1 MEIFDVLNRKL
12 DVINEK
18 ISVLND
24 KSFYEE
30 VQGALGSFPK
40 IDSDLITKILGK
52 KYDSNVVLDKVK
64 TFESVMGCYD
74 DIKEF
79 NSIGGVAETQMK
91 FLSDIESD
99 IGDVL
104 TKLMEE
110 QDLFASYIESKRNI
124 LLLKE
129 CLNEF
134 LSKDECVLSFNLE
147 KIYKLLDSVD
157 IDISDK
163 VNFAKIICKRIID
176 VKSRN
181 FINEEEQVVN
191 DVSDNLDDVS
201 AVSQVDS
208 KREAVLEE
216 LQSIRD
222 ERNDEYRDE
231 LNELIKRVNDIVNDN
246 KDYIYDFNNQLDR
259 VHIDRNMVRENLE
272 NLESMLGVNNEYV
285 EFIMSLYEL
294 IEWTKYPVEDE
305 SDILGCINS
314 IKNDI
319 MKFNDKKDSYLIT
332 IPMETGVSFDKFVS
346 DSYNI
351 LLSLKDKDGKFI
363 MESTLNSGTSKEI
376 DEKNKGFEG
385 VINLFT
391 NIPYIADNTSDF
403 IDSRFNGSDKDK
415 SGGKIGIVYK
425 NNPKGPGR
433 KNLEDEEFGNAHKRF
448 RPNYYSRIGYIVLPI
463 AMENRKKLATRFEND
478 KLLHSTTIVLFTG
491 ALCVSSNH
499 SEYSLF
505 NEILDNNRESVRK
518 IRDLFANPNAS
529 VDELYNIVCEGMGYT
544 YEYIKSNNESVRG

>member
-24 KSFYEE
+24 KSFCDE
-30 VQGALGSFPK
+30 VHGALENFPN
-40 IDSDLITKILGK
+40 INSELISKILGK

-64 TFESVMGCYD
+64 RFESILPFYD
-74 DIKEF
+74 EIKEF
-79 NSIGGVAETQMK
+79 NSNEGVAKTQLK

-99 IGDVL
+99 ISDVL
-104 TKLMEE
+104 TKLREE

-129 CLNEF
+129 CLNDF

-181 FINEEEQVVN
+181 VVNEEEQIVN

-201 AVSQVDS
+201 VVTQVES

-216 LQSIRD
+216 LQNIRD
-222 ERNDEYRDE
+222 ERNDEYKDE
-231 LNELIKRVNDIVNDN
+231 LNEIIRMLNDIVNDN
-246 KDYIYDFNNQLDR
+246 KDYIYEFNNQLDK
-259 VHIDRNMVRENLE
+259 VHIDRNKVRENFQ
-272 NLESMLGVNNEYV
+272 NLEIMLGVNTEYV
-285 EFIMSLYEL
+285 EFIMSLYVL
-294 IEWTKYPVEDE
+294 IEWTQYPIEDE
-305 SDILGCINS
+305 SDILGVINS
-314 IKNDI
+314 IKDDI
-319 MKFNDKKDSYLIT
+319 EIFNDKKVSYLST
-332 IPMETGVSFDKFVS
+332 IPMETGASFDKFVS
-346 DSYNI
+346 NSHNI
-351 LLSLKDKDGKFI
+351 LLCLKDKDGKFI
-363 MESTLNSGTSKEI
+363 MESTLNSGTSMEI
-376 DEKNKGFEG
+376 EDKNKGFED
-385 VINLFT
+385 VINKFT
-391 NIPYIADNTSDF
+391 NMPYIADNTTYF

-415 SGGKIGIVYK
+415 SGGKVGIVYR
-425 NNPKGPGR
+425 NNPKGPNR

-463 AMENRKKLATRFEND
+463 AMENRKKLATRFENE

-491 ALCVSSNH
+491 ALYASSNH

-518 IRDLFANPNAS
+518 FRDLFADPNAS
-529 VDELYNIVCEGMGYT
+529 EEELYNIVCEGMGYI